1 MGIPTQESALKRILF
16 WLTLTGLV
24 WAQEPD
30 QPPMLDLMPAPEGGA
45 SRGLPVRGVD
55 ISGTGDGAAHHF
67 FYVVKSGP
75 GLLLV
80 QLQARAREGAT
91 AVKVRLQDE
100 QGQDL
105 SQVEALAGTQDSV
118 SESGRYQCGEARTLH
133 LHVNIDP
140 NAGPYTVTVTGPLTR

>member
-1 MGIPTQESALKRILF
+1 MKRTLLWLILG
-16 WLTLTGLV
+16 GLV

-30 QPPMLDLMPAPEGGA
+30 QPPLRDLPDLSLPSGGGTM
-45 SRGLPVRGVD
+45 RGNPRRGVD
-55 ISGTGDGAAHHF
+55 ISGEGDGSAHHF

-75 GLLLV
+75 GLVLL

-100 QGQDL
+100 QGLEL
-105 SQVEALAGTQDSV
+105 SQVEALAGSEDSV
-118 SESGRYQCGEARTLH
+118 SESGRYQCEQARTLH